1 LKKLF
6 GQSTFAVMRTFLLAI
21 VLLATGASAQ
31 TTVAAP
37 AANSTDPG
45 WLKVETLELG
55 KRLHVNTKT
64 HTHIDCL
71 FGKADDQTLT
81 CGGVVFKKEDIQS
94 IKPSH
99 RLRSTFVGLGV
110 GYGSA
115 LAVTAIAVAGG
126 QNHNGFGTTSRCN
139 SIGCAT
145 TIAFVDLTL
154 VIATPIVFHVYDLTS
169 TAIYKAP

>member
-1 LKKLF
+1 
-6 GQSTFAVMRTFLLAI
+6 MRTLLLAA
-21 VLLATGASAQ
+21 VLLVTGASAQ
-31 TTVAAP
+31 TTAAP

-71 FGKADDQTLT
+71 FGKADAESLT

-99 RLRSTFVGLGV
+99 RTRSTFVGLGV

-115 LAVTAIAVAGG
+115 FAVTAIALGGG
-126 QNHNGFGTTSRCN
+126 QNHSGFGSTSRCN
-139 SIGCAT
+139 SISCGTA
-145 TIAFVDLTL
+145 IALVDLTL
-154 VIATPIVFHVYDLTS
+154 VITAPIVFHIYDLTS

>member
-1 LKKLF
+1 
-6 GQSTFAVMRTFLLAI
+6 MRNLLLAT

-31 TTVAAP
+31 TTAAP
-37 AANSTDPG
+37 AANTTDPG

-71 FGKADDQTLT
+71 FGKADAESLT
-81 CGGVVFKKEDIQS
+81 CGGVVFQKDQIQS

-99 RLRSTFVGLGV
+99 RTRSTFVGLGV

-115 LAVTAIAVAGG
+115 VATTAIAFAGG
-126 QNHNGFGTTSRCN
+126 QDHNGFGSTSRCN

-145 TIAFVDLTL
+145 AIAFVDLTL
-154 VIATPIVFHVYDLTS
+154 IIATPIIFHVYDLTS
-169 TAIYKAP
+169 TSIYKAP